1 MMRHKILAV
10 DDDKTLLRFLKE
22 FLEREGFEILTADS
36 GKRALK
42 IFYDEKPDLL
52 LLDVMM
58 PGMDG
63 WELCARI
70 RELARTP
77 IILLTAKSSEN
88 DKLRGFRL
96 GVDDFVVKPFS
107 LAELAARTKAVLSRT
122 QDQRDG
128 DKHIQVGN
136 LLVDLGRHEASL
148 DDDLLPLTPTEF
160 RLLEKLSIH
169 KGETVTQDDLIQ
181 AVWGPNYDPKGGSLR
196 RFVWLLRSKIE
207 NDPQK
212 PMRLITVRGVGYR
225 LEVDSFR

>member
-1 MMRHKILAV
+1 MMRLKILAV

-42 IFYDEKPDLL
+42 IFYDERPDLL
-52 LLDVMM
+52 LVDVMM

-77 IILLTAKSSEN
+77 IILLTAKSSES

-107 LAELAARTKAVLSRT
+107 LAELAARAKAVLNRT
-122 QDQRDG
+122 QDQRGG
-128 DKHIQVGN
+128 DKQIHVGN
-136 LLVDLGRHEASL
+136 LFVDLGRHEASL
-148 DDDLLPLTPTEF
+148 DDELLSLTPTEF

-169 KGETVTQDDLIQ
+169 KGETVTRDDLIL

-196 RFVWLLRSKIE
+196 RFIWLLRSKIE
-207 NDPQK
+207 LDPQK
-212 PMRLITVRGVGYR
+212 PVRLITIRGVGYR
-225 LEVDSFR
+225 LETDAFQ